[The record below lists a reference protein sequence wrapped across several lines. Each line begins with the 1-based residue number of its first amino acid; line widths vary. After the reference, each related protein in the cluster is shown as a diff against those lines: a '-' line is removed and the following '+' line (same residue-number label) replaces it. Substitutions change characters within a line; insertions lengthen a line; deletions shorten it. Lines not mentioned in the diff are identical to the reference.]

1 MSDCCALLS
10 PLNCAGW
17 PLLTATLDAL
27 TEFVLE
33 VDFFNVPL
41 LVFIDVVLLIFFDV
55 VLLIIFGVAVLLIF
69 FVVDTGFEEV
79 EVFLELVELGLLVL
93 VVFFELVLTFSVL
106 VGFLLVEVSF
116 LVLDDF

>member
-33 VDFFNVPL
+33 VDFFNVPM
-41 LVFIDVVLLIFFDV
+41 LIFFDV